1 MTEVTTDR
9 ELKWAERVEHMLRL
23 AENAGTPEEAQTFTD
38 RAQTAMQEH
47 MITEELLAKVRG
59 EQLPDFVT
67 EEEISYT
74 GIFQTALMSVGNT
87 VAKENNLKTLQQS
100 MKHDRPTRTVLYVI
114 GFKSDVDRV
123 HLLNASIQIQL
134 QRALAAWWATQD
146 TSWMGKMQQFKA
158 RREFMLGF
166 ERGLRGKLAAARRAG
181 EQAAQEAEVERT
193 GGDVESA
200 TMSVQLVVQTRQE
213 RVDEWYDTRYGES
226 VRKITRRY
234 QSGGY
239 NAHQAGQTAGRQV
252 DTGQPTLGH
261 ARAIEGR

>member
-38 RAQTAMQEH
+38 RAQAAMQEH

-59 EQLPDFVT
+59 EQLPDFIT

-74 GIFQTALMSVGNT
+74 GIFQTALMGVGSA
-87 VAKENNLKTLQQS
+87 VAQENNLKTLQQS
-100 MKHDRPTRTVLYVI
+100 MKDTKPTRTVLYLI
-114 GFKSDVDRV
+114 GFKSDIDRV

-166 ERGLRGKLAAARRAG
+166 AQGVTVKLRAARHAS
-181 EQAAQEAEVERT
+181 EQAAQEAEVKRT
-193 GGDVESA
+193 GDVEAA

-213 RVDEWYDTRYGES
+213 QVNEWYDRTYGETT
-226 VRKITRRY
+226 RKITRRY

-239 NAHQAGQTAGRQV
+239 TARNAGMSAGRQA

-261 ARAIEGR
+261 AKAIEGR